1 MNRLLKA
8 IAFLVVAIVP
18 ANALSH
24 ITDDNAHIYCNGNS
38 FQIMEQYEKE
48 IVSGKAHPAL
58 ILADMHH
65 ILQIAGTNK
74 TFLLLKELAGSAT
87 TDAEKLYVQD
97 IVQIL
102 EELNINNTIKGNT
115 IWDIYDNIKER
126 MPKSIAALQC
136 NNSPCFL
143 SNKNKIR
150 VAQYQNGFIPVQQ
163 YTQDYTAIG
172 LCSGSFKANAPVT
185 LTIYSNMEY
194 VCYINGKKI
203 CVNAITDKK
212 KLVRMFHL
220 QSEGGFTVA
229 IYYKPVQDMFLKIK
243 YYDDTSQIVHLP
255 DTENSYFHDVQWYE
269 SYYAYE
275 NQLLI
280 QYNTQRSAE
289 AAFQLALFYES
300 LQSTE
305 ALKYYKE
312 ALQSNNEFIACRF
325 LSLLLEYNN
334 QLPGTELIMNS
345 ILKNNEQYTSALW
358 HYYYDYI
365 YNKQSGDVTQVHYL
379 PLLIHL
385 LHREKDELILK
396 KVNCEALLERYP
408 FSNDLRY
415 IVAEIT
421 AQYDIKRAIGL
432 LESIP
437 QPNDKEMAL
446 LLQCYEQDQQFEQIV
461 SILERNTVDRHFD
474 MYINALIALKRYN
487 EAKSA
492 LFKRIAQ
499 GFDSHA
505 YILLATIADM
515 EDSDGSM
522 YRQKHE
528 VIVSGIPWHS
538 DYKKDA
544 FDDYVHKTVF
554 SRLAFETMH
563 TSTAGLLYSCYALR
577 MINTKA
583 YCFIYDMYYVSS
595 VTPIN
600 DYAFGKDV
608 TITGCTIY
616 LVDEHGKIEKKRI
629 TYINNSLQ
637 KGIEECFK
645 ENLNKYALVEIS
657 FLVQKDIPVVHIQ
670 QNYNLTQ
677 FDMDIIVMCPQAEPY
692 VVSAL
697 QGNLSNG
704 EHGIKHIRFNAY
716 ELSAQNERN
725 FMIMAFTPEGLIE
738 WINEQNVR
746 FKTADYL
753 VTDTQLHST
762 TIKDNALAIANKLKQ
777 YSIIHNPYTAT
788 SLVQFAATGK
798 GTLLDALL
806 YARYML
812 AKNGIMSYIAVGCS
826 HSGNNTQCSDN
837 GLYFDTVLL
846 YIPLTSEK
854 GIWLSC
860 DGTYPSLD
868 DIAVDTVF
876 LIVGEE
882 VIQQSKKK

>member
-8 IAFLVVAIVP
+8 IAFLVIAIVP

-24 ITDDNAHIYCNGNS
+24 VTDDSTCIYCNGDSNR
-38 FQIMEQYEKE
+38 IIEQYEKE

-87 TDAEKLYVQD
+87 TDAEKLYIQD

-115 IWDIYDNIKER
+115 RWDIYDNIKER

-143 SNKNKIR
+143 SDKNKIR
-150 VAQYQNGFIPVQQ
+150 VAQYQNGFIPVQL

-185 LTIYSNMEY
+185 LTIYSNMDY

-229 IYYKPVQDMFLKIK
+229 IYYKPVQDMFLKIQ

-275 NQLLI
+275 SQLLT

-312 ALQSNNEFIACRF
+312 ALKSSNEFIACRF
-325 LSLLLEYNN
+325 LSLLLEHAN
-334 QLPGTELIMNS
+334 QITGSELLMKG
-345 ILKNNEQYTSALW
+345 ILKNNERYTSALW
-358 HYYYDYI
+358 QYYYNYI
-365 YNKQSGDVTQVHYL
+365 YKRQSLDIMQVHYL
-379 PLLIHL
+379 PILIHL

-396 KVNCEALLERYP
+396 KVNCEQLLERYP

-505 YILLATIADM
+505 YILLATIADL

-538 DYKKDA
+538 DYMKNA

-563 TSTAGLLYSCYALR
+563 TSTAGLLYSCYSLR
-577 MINTKA
+577 IINTKA
-583 YCFIYDMYYVSS
+583 YCSIYDLYYISS
-595 VTPIN
+595 ASLIN
-600 DYAFGKDV
+600 DYAFGQDV

-616 LVDEHGKIEKKRI
+616 LVDEHGEIEKKKI
-629 TYINNSLQ
+629 KYMYNSLNNE
-637 KGIEECFK
+637 IAECFK

-670 QNYNLTQ
+670 QNYNLSQ
-677 FDMDIIVMCPQAEPY
+677 FDMDIIVMHPQAKPY

-704 EHGIKHIRFNAY
+704 EHGTKHIRFNAY
-716 ELSAQNERN
+716 ELSAQNYRN
-725 FMIMAFTPEGLIE
+725 FMVMALTPEDLIE

-746 FKTADYL
+746 FKIADYL

-762 TIKDNALAIANKLKQ
+762 TIEDNALEISNLLKQ
-777 YSIIHNPYTAT
+777 YTIIRNPYTAT
-788 SLVQFAATGK
+788 SLLQFTATGK

-806 YARYML
+806 YTRYIL

-826 HSGNNTQCSDN
+826 HSGNNTQCNDN
-837 GLYFDTVLL
+837 GLYFNTVLL
-846 YIPLTSEK
+846 YIPLTAEK
-854 GIWLSC
+854 GIWLTC
-860 DGTYPSLD
+860 NGTYPSLD
-868 DIAVDTVF
+868 EIAVDTVF
-876 LIVGEE
+876 LFVGDE
-882 VIQQSKKK
+882 VIQKTKKK